1 MLGTDIC
8 VFFFPKAHKLALAHS
23 SEMSRTLWGLLQPLL
38 KLLGL
43 QAREAMEIRRS
54 RAPA

>member
-8 VFFFPKAHKLALAHS
+8 FFFFPKAHKLALAHS
-23 SEMSRTLWGLLQPLL
+23 SEMSRTLWRLLQPLL